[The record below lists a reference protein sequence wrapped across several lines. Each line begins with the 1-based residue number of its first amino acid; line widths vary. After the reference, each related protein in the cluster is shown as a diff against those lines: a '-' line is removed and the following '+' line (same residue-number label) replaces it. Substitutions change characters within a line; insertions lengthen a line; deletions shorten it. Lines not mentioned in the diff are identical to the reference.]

1 MNLCEWSNGRC
12 SSTGFIFWVS
22 RVKTLSALCCMHTEV
37 RFRWAEAGE
46 PRRDRILRPSGSQAE
61 LWPRLARRRHAN
73 GRVQTGSS
81 VFRQKQRCK
90 TGNKKH
96 CFSSLHKQLSA
107 TFNSRGLHCF
117 QVGLHSIQALRWC
130 TMGSHAMRCSWG
142 TFACPRPTLMPLTVT
157 TLLSLTHS
165 EGKTSR
171 CRVCLFFTFTLHKS
185 TQIYFS
191 SVAFLVY
198 KQCSSW
204 YCSRWN

>member
-1 MNLCEWSNGRC
+1 MNSHYITCLMNLCEWSNGRC

-90 TGNKKH
+90 TGGKNTV
-96 CFSSLHKQLSA
+96 FPVYINNFLRLLTPAVFIASRLVFILSKPYGGA
-107 TFNSRGLHCF
+107 PWDPMLWDA
-117 QVGLHSIQALRWC
+117 VGGRLLAPDPPWC
-130 TMGSHAMRCSWG
+130 H
-142 TFACPRPTLMPLTVT
+142 
-157 TLLSLTHS
+157 
-165 EGKTSR
+165 
-171 CRVCLFFTFTLHKS
+171 
-185 TQIYFS
+185 
-191 SVAFLVY
+191 
-198 KQCSSW
+198 
-204 YCSRWN
+204 